1 MYPCPKARISGAQAP
16 RPWLVDDFTRW
27 LDRIRIPEN
36 RPKCVII
43 FCDNSGADLILGV
56 LPFVVECLSWGS
68 KVILTANSVPA
79 INDVT
84 YRELLFLLN
93 EAAGLEPRLKR
104 ALDNGIL
111 MCVDNG
117 QSSPCLD
124 LRQTSHRLVQLA
136 KQEKVDLIVIEG
148 MGRAV
153 HTNLYA
159 RFCVD
164 CLKIAVI
171 KNSWLACRLGG
182 DLFSVIFKY
191 EEYSSKTEIITSVG
205 ASATAAAKGSLPGSS
220 TLECGDPE

>member
-1 MYPCPKARISGAQAP
+1 
-16 RPWLVDDFTRW
+16 LVDDFARW
-27 LDRIRIPEN
+27 LDRIRMPEN

-93 EAAGLEPRLKR
+93 EVAGLEPRLRK
-104 ALDNGIL
+104 ALDSGIL

-164 CLKIAVI
+164 CLKI
-171 KNSWLACRLGG
+171 
-182 DLFSVIFKY
+182 
-191 EEYSSKTEIITSVG
+191 
-205 ASATAAAKGSLPGSS
+205 
-220 TLECGDPE
+220 